1 MKEKHLNALCNI
13 ATMHNTLYSSS
24 FRLQNYTDIGLF
36 ARRYRQGELVRL
48 NEGLHA

>member
-13 ATMHNTLYSSS
+13 ATVHNTLYSSS
-24 FRLQNYTDIGLF
+24 FRLQNCIDTGLF